1 MRRVGGAVRRRWPA
15 VLAWGL
21 LGVELALFAT
31 LPWID
36 RLNRAAGRPDVYVL
50 GPFAIPPTVAALTAG
65 VVGAVLASRRPRHPV
80 GWLLLT
86 VGLVLLLTPTG
97 SAPSPGWRRWAF
109 ASSAAMA
116 ALAVAATVA
125 PGSVDARVLSIEG
138 PVGPH
143 AFGGALAV
151 FNQLAWPPP
160 SSSSLAG
167 PARW

>member
-1 MRRVGGAVRRRWPA
+1 M
-15 VLAWGL
+15 
-21 LGVELALFAT
+21 
-31 LPWID
+31 
-36 RLNRAAGRPDVYVL
+36 
-50 GPFAIPPTVAALTAG
+50 
-65 VVGAVLASRRPRHPV
+65 
-80 GWLLLT
+80 
-86 VGLVLLLTPTG
+86 
-97 SAPSPGWRRWAF
+97 AF